1 MSSLLV
7 RNVEPE
13 LVERLKQ
20 QARRHGRSVE
30 AEHREI
36 LRSALS
42 RGRTGRDLLKLIRS
56 GPGLGL
62 EVGDVRRD
70 DTGRAAEFTDE

>member
-20 QARRHGRSVE
+20 RARLHGRSVE

-42 RGRTGRDLLKLIRS
+42 RGRTGRDLLKLIRP
-56 GPGLGL
+56 GPGLEL
-62 EVGDVRRD
+62 DADAVRRSD
-70 DTGRAAEFTDE
+70 LGRAAEFADE